1 MKDRYAQTAVPSR
14 DEMAT
19 DTEIRPT
26 ICSICNPGSHCGVD
40 AYVSNG
46 RMIIALP
53 FQMNNPAGSQKMDHK
68 SLSAPIQ
75 NYDYIL
81 ALIFFLTKTL
91 SVEWIRSL
99 ISFFDRIYRI
109 DWIFFACRERRF
121 GRMTDRRW
129 KIAPL
134 G

>member
-1 MKDRYAQTAVPSR
+1 MNDRYEQTAVPSR
-14 DEMAT
+14 DKMAS

-40 AYVSNG
+40 AYVGNG
-46 RMIIALP
+46 RMIIARP
-53 FQMNNPAGSQKMDHK
+53 FQMNNPAGSQKIDHK
-68 SLSAPIQ
+68 TLSAPIQ

-91 SVEWIRSL
+91 SVEWIRPL

-109 DWIFFACRERRF
+109 K
-121 GRMTDRRW
+121 G
-129 KIAPL
+129 P